1 MEDLMPIAQPSPFH
15 HFRSFSFDG
24 MEVRTE
30 LLDGNPWFV
39 VNDICNILGYLNP
52 YDVIRKHIDPQDL
65 SKREGLGKDGKIR
78 KLNWTNESGLYSL
91 ILSSQLTSAKRL
103 KRWVTSEVLPALR
116 KTGEYKIK
124 NVVNVQPKSVVEVR
138 QTKRKAKE
146 IQNEDDMTIE
156 VYAGPTTVAN
166 VGVAVPEWSKIPEK
180 IIQQTFA
187 PWGWKWL
194 IVNGMPCW
202 PICDIA
208 IMTDTDTALVK
219 SQVEKLK
226 DGLKA
231 SRDYIQLEEKYA
243 AKIGMFGE
251 QLLITCFGLP
261 LVVQSLLNYKD
272 RIGKYDAKLEA
283 LGFKKTKKLIA
294 MTVETFQRDI

>member
-1 MEDLMPIAQPSPFH
+1 MDALIPINTSKTILP
-15 HFRSFSFDG
+15 FSF
-24 MEVRTE
+24 ENQQIRTFLQE
-30 LLDGNPWFV
+30 GNPWFIAT
-39 VNDICNILGYLNP
+39 DICKVLGLKNTSITIKSV
-52 YDVIRKHIDPQDL
+52 DEDSR
-65 SKREGLGKDGKIR
+65 SKFNLGRQGTA
-78 KLNWTNESGLYSL
+78 WCVNEDGLYTIVLRSDD
-91 ILSSQLTSAKRL
+91 AL
-103 KRWVTSEVLPALR
+103 KEGTAAYKFRRWVTSEVLPALR

-124 NVVNVQPKSVVEVR
+124 NVVNVQPKSVVELR
-138 QTKRKAKE
+138 QAKRKVKE
-146 IQNEDDMTIE
+146 IPNEDDMTIE

-180 IIQQTFA
+180 IIQRTFA

-194 IVNGMPCW
+194 TVNGMPCW
-202 PICDIA
+202 PLCEIA

-219 SQVEKLK
+219 SQVEQLK

-272 RIGKYDAKLEA
+272 RVGKYDAKLEA